1 MCKQGEGK
9 SNPIPESHTER
20 ETLSCT
26 DAVPSPVFCVLSW
39 ELRSSLVLTEWSACI
54 QCPLWSP
61 ESDSLLS
68 GAVFCIPLLEDGI
81 MRFLMRK
88 ACFY

>member
-26 DAVPSPVFCVLSW
+26 DAVPSPVLLCALLGAKEQSGLERMECMHSV
-39 ELRSSLVLTEWSACI
+39 SSLE
-54 QCPLWSP
+54 P
-61 ESDSLLS
+61 
-68 GAVFCIPLLEDGI
+68 
-81 MRFLMRK
+81 
-88 ACFY
+88 